1 MVKIYIRKIL
11 DGKITID
18 DVKKNLEGSLW
29 RHFDTKIRPR
39 RNGSLLV

>member
-18 DVKKNLEGSLW
+18 DVKPLW
-29 RHFDTKIRPR
+29 KDEVIAMLNEIENK
-39 RNGSLLV
+39 GE

>member
-18 DVKKNLEGSLW
+18 DVKSLW
-29 RHFDTKIRPR
+29 KDEVIAMLNKIE
-39 RNGSLLV
+39 NKGE

>member
-18 DVKKNLEGSLW
+18 DVKPSWKDKVIAILNEIENKGE
-29 RHFDTKIRPR
+29 
-39 RNGSLLV
+39 

>member
-18 DVKKNLEGSLW
+18 DVKPLW
-29 RHFDTKIRPR
+29 KDKVIAALNEIE
-39 RNGSLLV
+39 NGSE

>member
-18 DVKKNLEGSLW
+18 DVKPLW
-29 RHFDTKIRPR
+29 KDKVIAML
-39 RNGSLLV
+39 NEIENESE

>member
-18 DVKKNLEGSLW
+18 DVKSLW
-29 RHFDTKIRPR
+29 KDEVIAALNEIENK
-39 RNGSLLV
+39 SE

>member
-18 DVKKNLEGSLW
+18 GVKPLW
-29 RHFDTKIRPR
+29 KDKVIAML
-39 RNGSLLV
+39 NEIENKSE

>member
-18 DVKKNLEGSLW
+18 DVKSLW
-29 RHFDTKIRPR
+29 KDEVIAMLNEIENK
-39 RNGSLLV
+39 GE